1 MAHYTTEVR
10 TICEAL
16 TSNVRSGASKI
27 DDIVNEAI
35 PKIFTDN
42 WETYNPEH
50 KTELCDKILKHYYFR
65 EIGVETVPLW
75 IFMLNRKLTEIMPKY
90 NKMYEVVE
98 KAYINPL
105 NMYDMTETENITG
118 DETTTL
124 NGSTQSTSSGE
135 MSGTNTGSGTSESTS
150 TSDSNAVSEAW
161 QKYND
166 TPQGGIT
173 GLDQDMYLTNA
184 TKNTST
190 SDSDTTSDS
199 KSTSTSNATSESTS
213 SSTSQSSNDSTGVVK
228 SLEERIRNTKGINGQ
243 KSYFELARQALDMYV
258 NVDMQVIKELETLFM
273 QLW

>member
-16 TSNVRSGASKI
+16 TANPRSGASKI
-27 DDIVNEAI
+27 DEIVAGAI
-35 PKIFTDN
+35 PKIFTDT
-42 WETYNPEH
+42 WATYNPEH

-105 NMYDMTETENITG
+105 NMYDITETENITG

-124 NGSTQSTSSGE
+124 SGSTQSTSSGE

-199 KSTSTSNATSESTS
+199 KSTSTTNATSESTS
-213 SSTSQSSNDSTGVVK
+213 SSTSQSTNDSTGVVK
-228 SLEERIRNTKGINGQ
+228 SLEERVRNTKGINGQ

>member
-16 TSNVRSGASKI
+16 TANPRSGASKI
-27 DDIVNEAI
+27 DEIVNGAI
-35 PKIFTDN
+35 PKIFTDT
-42 WETYNPEH
+42 WSTYNPEH

-199 KSTSTSNATSESTS
+199 KSTSTSNATTESTS
-213 SSTSQSSNDSTGVVK
+213 SSTSQSRNDSTGVVK
-228 SLEERIRNTKGINGQ
+228 SLEERVRNTKGINGQ

-258 NVDMQVIKELETLFM
+258 NVDMQVIKELEPLFM

>member
-27 DDIVNEAI
+27 DEIVNGAI
-35 PKIFTDN
+35 PQIFNDSWDTFDSS
-42 WETYNPEH
+42 H
-50 KTELCDKILKHYYFR
+50 KTELCEKILKHYYFR

-75 IFMLNRKLTEIMPKY
+75 IFMLNRKLVEIMPKY

-173 GLDQDMYLTNA
+173 GLEQDMYLTNA

-213 SSTSQSSNDSTGVVK
+213 SSTSQSSNNSTGVVK
-228 SLEERIRNTKGINGQ
+228 NLEERVRNTKGINGQ

>member
-27 DDIVNEAI
+27 DEIVADAI
-35 PKIFTDN
+35 PKIFTDT
-42 WETYNPEH
+42 WATYNPEH
-50 KTELCDKILKHYYFR
+50 KAELCDKILKHYYFR

-75 IFMLNRKLTEIMPKY
+75 IFMLNRKMTEIMPKY

-124 NGSTQSTSSGE
+124 NGSARSQSNSSTTSK
-135 MSGTNTGSGTSESTS
+135 NTGSGTTSSNS

-166 TPQGGIT
+166 TPQGAIT

-199 KSTSTSNATSESTS
+199 TTTSETNSTGEGTTQGS
-213 SSTSQSSNDSTGVVK
+213 SESHTENTGVVK
-228 SLEERIRNTKGINGQ
+228 NLEERIRNTKGINGQ

-258 NVDMQVIKELETLFM
+258 NVDMQVIKELEPLFM

>member
-1 MAHYTTEVR
+1 MAHYTTQVR

-27 DDIVNEAI
+27 DSIVEQAVPQIFDESWSTYEAS
-35 PKIFTDN
+35 
-42 WETYNPEH
+42 H
-50 KTELCDKILKHYYFR
+50 KSELCEKILKHYYFR
-65 EIGVETVPLW
+65 EIGVETFPMW
-75 IFMLNRKLTEIMPKY
+75 KFMLNRKLVEIMPKY

-105 NMYDMTETENITG
+105 NMYDMTETENVKG

-124 NGSTQSTSSGE
+124 NGSANSRSNTTTSSK
-135 MSGTNTGSGTSESTS
+135 NTGSGTTMSNS

-166 TPQGGIT
+166 TPQGAIT

-199 KSTSTSNATSESTS
+199 TTTSETTATGEGTTYSDTES
-213 SSTSQSSNDSTGVVK
+213 ETQNTGVVK
-228 SLEERIRNTKGINGQ
+228 NLEERMRKTQGINGQ
-243 KSYFELARQALDMYV
+243 KSYFELAKQALDMYM
-258 NVDMQVIKELETLFM
+258 NVDMLIIKELEPLFM